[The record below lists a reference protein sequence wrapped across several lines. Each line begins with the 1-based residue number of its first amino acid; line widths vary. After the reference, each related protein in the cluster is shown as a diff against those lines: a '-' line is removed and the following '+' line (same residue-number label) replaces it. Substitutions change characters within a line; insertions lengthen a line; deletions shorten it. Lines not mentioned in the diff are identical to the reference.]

1 MKLVNVKETYD
12 VVYPEK
18 DKPIAERATFTLRK
32 LSAGEVNSID
42 DEITISRGDESFA
55 YLGGTAS
62 KMKINLAV
70 VGWKHIEDNEKPGQ
84 EVPCTSTNKELLPA
98 EVQQFLV
105 RRIDED
111 NGLRKTEK
119 RRKEEKNL

>member
-12 VVYPEK
+12 VIFEIKGEAKETCPV
-18 DKPIAERATFTLRK
+18 FTLRK

-62 KMKINLAV
+62 KMKISKALVA
-70 VGWKHIEDNEKPGQ
+70 WKNVELEEGKAAPCNE
-84 EVPCTSTNKELLPA
+84 TTKELLPS

-105 RRIDED
+105 KRIDED
-111 NGLRKTEK
+111 NGLRKTKK
-119 RRKEEKNL
+119 RVEEEKN